1 MGHGRRGF
9 AASLL
14 AVASYLALPVGS
26 SAAITFFGDD
36 FDADHTAN
44 WTVNKSTGAN
54 TNDAGSSAEFFYDYS
69 TAGIP
74 SAPNSVGGT
83 TRGLRL
89 RANMTGGIFSGLSA
103 SPNGQSFSGDYQ
115 LHFDMWLN
123 YNGPL
128 NGGGN
133 GSTQCI
139 SAGVGTLGTV
149 AQWAG
154 GALDSVFIAATGDG
168 GSTQDYRVYPKGA
181 LAAPATGYY
190 NAGTSLSP
198 DSRNA
203 SDPYYAGFTPQ
214 TAPAAQLLGFPGQ
227 TGTTA
232 TGTPGFKWRDVIVR
246 KSGNFVDWYIDN
258 LQIAHVDISAI
269 TLGGSNV
276 FLGHFDINGT
286 SSTDTN
292 APAMLFSL
300 VDNVRVEEVPEPAS
314 LSLLGVGALAA
325 LRRRRR

>member
-1 MGHGRRGF
+1 
-9 AASLL
+9 L
-14 AVASYLALPVGS
+14 LALPAWS
-26 SAAITFFGDD
+26 SAVISYFNDD
-36 FDADHTAN
+36 FDTDHTAN

-54 TNDAGSSAEFFYDYS
+54 ANDANSSAEFFYDYS

-74 SAPNSVGGT
+74 SAPNSVGAT

-89 RANMTGGIFSGLSA
+89 RANMAGGIFSGLSV
-103 SPNGQSFSGDYQ
+103 SPTGQSFSGDYQ

-128 NGGGN
+128 NGGGS

-139 SAGVGTLGTV
+139 SAGIGTSGTV

-154 GALDSVFIAATGDG
+154 GTQDSVYIAATGDG

-181 LAAPATGYY
+181 LAAPSTGYY
-190 NAGTSLSP
+190 LAGTSTSP

-203 SDPYYAGFTPQ
+203 SDPYYAGFAPQ
-214 TAPAAQLLGFPGQ
+214 TAPAAQLTSFPGQ
-227 TGTTA
+227 TGSTA
-232 TGTPGFKWRDVIVR
+232 TGTPGFTWRDVIVR

-258 LQIAHVDISAI
+258 LQIAHVDTSAI

-276 FLGHFDINGT
+276 FLGHFDINAT

-292 APAMLFSL
+292 APNMLFSL
-300 VDNVRVEEVPEPAS
+300 VDNVRVEQVPEPAS
-314 LSLLGVGALAA
+314 LALIGIGAIGA
-325 LRRRRR
+325 LRRRPRR